1 VERALTLIATG
12 TLTVAMACAS
22 KGKTVS
28 LPHTF
33 NLSTGKDSMRHT
45 GFNDAMWG
53 KATHSCVKSVHSLS
67 NVKFNAIIQA
77 AQPFVTLKPD
87 RICNKATEAMEVIS
101 IDDDDDNE
109 RAHLVYN
116 SDDNEECKLLFYL
129 S

>member
-28 LPHTF
+28 LPCTF
-33 NLSTGKDSMRHT
+33 NPSTGKESPHHT

-53 KATHSCVKSVHSLS
+53 KATRSYIKSVCSLS
-67 NVKFNAIIQA
+67 TVKFNAIVQA

-87 RICNKATEAMEVIS
+87 CVRNKATEVMEIIS
-101 IDDDDDNE
+101 IDNDDDDE
-109 RAHLVYN
+109 QAHLVYN
-116 SDDNEECKLLFYL
+116 SDDNEECKLHFFL